1 MSSAKISLL
10 GLYHANNSLF
20 DLLKLPEGI
29 DKDTLV
35 DNILLKSADFEILY
49 SDPFFMQSAIG
60 VWSNKWQRTFKKWI
74 DALSIDYAPLEN
86 YDRKEDWSEDTTHG
100 HTTTNVMEGKL
111 SGTESNN
118 GSTSVNKSAFDSAA
132 LQPYE
137 QETMTNGITTGS
149 TANET
154 TTNKLD
160 ESTNNSHTMR
170 AHGNIGVTTSQQMLE
185 AELDIDAWNVYEHI
199 TDLFI
204 TEFCILV
211 Y

>member
-10 GLYHANNSLF
+10 GLYHANKSIF
-20 DLLKLPEGI
+20 DLLTLPDGI

-49 SDPFFMQSAIG
+49 SDPNFIQYAIG
-60 VWSNKWQRTFKKWI
+60 MWSVKWQRTFKKWV
-74 DALSIDYAPLEN
+74 DALNIDYAPLEN

-100 HTTTNVMEGKL
+100 HTTTNIMEGKL

-118 GSTSVNKSAFDSAA
+118 GTTNNNKSAFDSSS

-137 QETMTNGITTGS
+137 QTTVNNGTTTGS

-160 ESTNNSHTMR
+160 ESQNIQHTTR

-185 AELDIDAWNVYEHI
+185 AELNISAWNVYEHI
-199 TDLFI
+199 TDLFLN
-204 TEFCILV
+204 EFCILV